1 MDEMEEMRMKDLMNI
16 EDQIRDLE
24 RSPEV
29 RLARQY
35 EQIRDRRL
43 FIIVRNYYALGWTDE
58 RIAENMELSRQTV
71 QKVRSDYFNSLA

>member
-1 MDEMEEMRMKDLMNI
+1 MADLRNI

-35 EQIRDRRL
+35 EQIREKRL
-43 FIIVRNYYALGWTDE
+43 AYLQELKQQARFGQKLHSMGWSYTPEVYD
-58 RIAENMELSRQTV
+58 AET
-71 QKVRSDYFNSLA
+71 

>member
-35 EQIRDRRL
+35 EQIREKRL
-43 FIIVRNYYALGWTDE
+43 AYLQELKQQARFGQRLHDMGWAYTPEVGYAETE
-58 RIAENMELSRQTV
+58 
-71 QKVRSDYFNSLA
+71 

>member
-1 MDEMEEMRMKDLMNI
+1 MDETFEEMRMKDLMNI

-43 FIIVRNYYALGWTDE
+43 AYLQELKNQARFGKRLHDMGWAFTPEAGYAET
-58 RIAENMELSRQTV
+58 
-71 QKVRSDYFNSLA
+71 